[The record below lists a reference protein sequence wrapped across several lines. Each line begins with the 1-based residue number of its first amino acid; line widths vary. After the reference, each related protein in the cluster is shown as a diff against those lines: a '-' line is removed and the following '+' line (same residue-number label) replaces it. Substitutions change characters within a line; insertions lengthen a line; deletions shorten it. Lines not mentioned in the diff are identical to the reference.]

1 MSTETVKFQAHLQR
15 GGLGLEEMK
24 RLLLA
29 FAELGDVDE
38 VTKRALRENLLG
50 KTSGW
55 MVKDML
61 YAFRRRFLSDSGLPP
76 ADLIALFLKGRVSEV
91 AKNQVLFPYFVV
103 TDPLVERCY
112 RDLVLSRIS
121 NPGQLTKEDVRAY
134 LEELSAHHPELAKW
148 SEELRRRWSRGFLT
162 LLRRFG
168 LMERSPGKGLKR
180 LWLLPEPFAFFW
192 FWFWERG
199 GSFWFAAEQTLW
211 ELLQVNRQQM
221 EELLVEGRLRGWWSY
236 QRSGR
241 IVEFQPR
248 FLVLWE
254 WLENALG

>member
-134 LEELSAHHPELAKW
+134 LEGLSAHHPELAKW